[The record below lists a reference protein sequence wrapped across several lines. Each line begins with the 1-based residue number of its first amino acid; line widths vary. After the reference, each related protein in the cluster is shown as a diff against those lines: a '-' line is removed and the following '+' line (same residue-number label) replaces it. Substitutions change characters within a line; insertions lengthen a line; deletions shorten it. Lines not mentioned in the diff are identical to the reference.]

1 MSHLF
6 KLKHSFVQVVN
17 QAYKNALIIDAA
29 AWVFFFCAQVQCKF
43 EALKKASQHEVCKG
57 SVPLVITREPLQTSL

>member
-1 MSHLF
+1 MSH
-6 KLKHSFVQVVN
+6 

-43 EALKKASQHEVCKG
+43 KALKKASQHEVCKD
-57 SVPLVITREPLQTSL
+57 LAL

>member
-6 KLKHSFVQVVN
+6 KLKHSFVLVVN

-29 AWVFFFCAQVQCKF
+29 AGVFFCAQVQCKF
-43 EALKKASQHEVCKG
+43 KALKKASQHEVCKG
-57 SVPLVITREPLQTSL
+57 SGPLVITREPLQTSL